1 MVLKFKRFYRRLLLH
16 VLQTLLTTVI
26 VVVPLPM
33 TAMNNVVPL
42 RSCVK
47 FPIVGREAMSI
58 VRETSM
64 HCTTDPD
71 LRDPKRI
78 VM

>member
-1 MVLKFKRFYRRLLLH
+1 MV
-16 VLQTLLTTVI
+16 I
-26 VVVPLPM
+26 AVVPLPM
-33 TAMNNVVPL
+33 TAMSNVVSL

-47 FPIVGREAMSI
+47 FPIVGREAVSI

-64 HCTTDPD
+64 HCTID
-71 LRDPKRI
+71 RDPRDSKCI